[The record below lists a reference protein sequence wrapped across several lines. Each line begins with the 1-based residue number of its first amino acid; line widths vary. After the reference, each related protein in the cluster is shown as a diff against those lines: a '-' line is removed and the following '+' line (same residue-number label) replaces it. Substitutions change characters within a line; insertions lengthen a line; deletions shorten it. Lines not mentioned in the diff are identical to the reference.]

1 MRGETIKD
9 GQHDGTVPAVHSKNS
24 QNQCWLKIRYIIYN
38 KTLREIRV
46 IGQKWQSLPYRNYNG
61 SQTNGAFRHTSEI
74 GLSQFTADYII
85 RNFPW
90 SRTLRS
96 DSRRNS
102 ITLSSKFITASSAW
116 SESCGLQRLLPT
128 LSGFCV
134 MRKSDSTE
142 QHLPSHRLVTL
153 LSHTCCYILVLANN
167 AYSNNRS
174 ICFALLTECN
184 VFPSKEFWLLR
195 LK

>member
-1 MRGETIKD
+1 MVRSDNHSPTEITTEVRLMVRSVIPQKLDCPSSQPTRSSETSPE
-9 GQHDGTVPAVHSKNS
+9 V
-24 QNQCWLKIRYIIYN
+24 
-38 KTLREIRV
+38 
-46 IGQKWQSLPYRNYNG
+46 
-61 SQTNGAFRHTSEI
+61 
-74 GLSQFTADYII
+74 GLSGLTVGG
-85 RNFPW
+85 
-90 SRTLRS
+90 T
-96 DSRRNS
+96 S
-102 ITLSSKFITASSAW
+102 ITLGSKFITASSAW

-153 LSHTCCYILVLANN
+153 LSPTCYYVVCCYILVLANN

-184 VFPSKEFWLLR
+184 VFPSKEF
-195 LK
+195 